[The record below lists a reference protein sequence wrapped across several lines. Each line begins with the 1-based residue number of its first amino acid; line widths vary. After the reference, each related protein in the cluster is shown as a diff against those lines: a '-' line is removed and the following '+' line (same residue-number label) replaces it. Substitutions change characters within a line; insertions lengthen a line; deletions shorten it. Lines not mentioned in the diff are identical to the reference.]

1 MDRGDLIADRYRLV
15 EQIGRGG
22 MGVVWLATDTTLR
35 RPVALKVGVSADEP
49 VAGARLGH
57 PNVIAAYDLVK
68 TDDGRECLVLEYL
81 PSRSL
86 RQIREDDGPLPP
98 REAAV
103 IGAQI
108 AAALA
113 HLHDLNMTHRDV
125 TPANVLVT
133 ADRTA
138 KLTDFG
144 IATWASDT
152 RTEDP
157 KTGGGTPGFQAPEV
171 VRGNRATA
179 ASDVF
184 SLGMTIRYAVEG
196 HPAPEAAQGAPLGVL
211 LSRLTDRDPEA
222 RPTADTVRQQFAA
235 LARPRT
241 PRRWRLVAA
250 GIVVLA
256 LVTASVVWFT
266 TRGDTE
272 PAASEP
278 SSSVSASGPES
289 VMGDPRTAD
298 PCALTYANAL
308 AGYGVVET
316 SRDYGNF
323 NRCDALVY
331 LTKDRKDYVDVRVE
345 FAVDEQDDATPVQQV
360 GAVGIQRPPAE
371 DGSCTRILLL
381 PGHQVVIDADQ
392 TGDRNVDLCGM
403 AEAITSSALVSLNAG
418 RIARRTLEAG
428 SLAAKDACTLLDAPV
443 VTAALGP
450 GPLNQ
455 VHSFG
460 DWECQWSFTDRSGV
474 AKVVFDRTLAESFA
488 ASGST
493 ALRVGGFDARVL
505 PQGRSDTDCEV
516 AIVYRSY
523 VEDTRPRVDELVLV
537 DVEDSEKQPE
547 QLCDPARRLAD
558 TVAQR
563 LSR

>member
-1 MDRGDLIADRYRLV
+1 MDRGDLVASRYRLE

-35 RPVALKVGVSADEP
+35 RLVALKVGVEADEP
-49 VAGARLGH
+49 VAGARLTH
-57 PNVIAAYDLVK
+57 PNVIAAYDLVQ
-68 TDDGRECLVLEYL
+68 DDEGRNCLVMEYL

-86 RQIREDDGPLPP
+86 RQIREEDGPLPP
-98 REAAV
+98 QDAAA

-113 HLHDLNMTHRDV
+113 HLHDKNMAHRDV

-133 ADRTA
+133 RDRTA

-152 RTEDP
+152 QTEDP
-157 KTGGGTPGFQAPEV
+157 KTGGGTHGFQAPEV
-171 VRGNRATA
+171 VRGHRATSE
-179 ASDVF
+179 SDVF
-184 SLGMTIRYAVEG
+184 SLGMTIRNAVEG
-196 HPAPEAAQGAPLGVL
+196 HPAPQVALGDL
-211 LSRLTDRDPEA
+211 LARLTHRDPDS
-222 RPTADTVRQQFAA
+222 RPPAETARQQFAA
-235 LARPRT
+235 LAKPRA
-241 PRRWRLVAA
+241 RRHWTLVAA
-250 GIVVLA
+250 GVVVLV
-256 LVTASVVWFT
+256 LVASSAVWFT
-266 TRGDTE
+266 TRGDTSTAAPASSPSAPAP
-272 PAASEP
+272 PAA
-278 SSSVSASGPES
+278 AES
-289 VMGDPRTAD
+289 IMGDPRTAD

-316 SRDYGNF
+316 SHDYGNF

-331 LTKDRKDYVDVRVE
+331 LTKDRRNYVDVSVE
-345 FAVDEQDDATPVQQV
+345 LAIDEQDDATPVQQV
-360 GAVGIQRPPAE
+360 GTVGIQRPAAE
-371 DGSCTRILLL
+371 DDSCARILLL
-381 PGHQVVIDADQ
+381 PGYEVVINADL
-392 TGDRNVDLCGM
+392 TGDGKIDLCGM

-418 RIARRTLEAG
+418 RIARRAAPAG
-428 SLAAKDACTLLDAPV
+428 QLAVRDACALLDTAA

-455 VHSFG
+455 VRSFG

-493 ALRVGGFDARVL
+493 PLRIGGYDARVT

-516 AIVYRSY
+516 AIVYHSY
-523 VEDTRPRVDELVLV
+523 VDGTRPRVDELALV

-547 QLCDPARRLAD
+547 QLCEPARRLAT

>member
-1 MDRGDLIADRYRLV
+1 
-15 EQIGRGG
+15 

-35 RPVALKVGVSADEP
+35 RPVALKIGVSAGEP
-49 VAGARLGH
+49 VAGARLAH

-68 TDDGRECLVLEYL
+68 TDDGRDCLVMEYL

-86 RQIREDDGPLPP
+86 RQLREDDGPLPP
-98 REAAV
+98 REAAA

-152 RTEDP
+152 QVEDP

-179 ASDVF
+179 AADVF

-196 HPAPEAAQGAPLGVL
+196 HPAPEAALGVL
-211 LSRLTDRDPEA
+211 LAKLTDSDPDA
-222 RPTADTVRQQFAA
+222 RPTAETAGQRFEA
-235 LARPRT
+235 LAKSPVR
-241 PRRWRLVAA
+241 RRWRLVAA
-250 GIVVLA
+250 GVVVLA
-256 LVTASVVWFT
+256 LVGALVAWLTIRDDAPPVTAA
-266 TRGDTE
+266 
-272 PAASEP
+272 PAPAP
-278 SSSVSASGPES
+278 APAPAHES
-289 VMGDPRTAD
+289 IMGDPRTAD
-298 PCALTYANAL
+298 PCSLTYANAL
-308 AGYGVVET
+308 SSYGVVET
-316 SRDYGNF
+316 SHDYGNF

-331 LTKDRKDYVDVRVE
+331 LTKERRDHVDVSVE
-345 FAVDEQDDATPVQQV
+345 FAIDEQDEATPVQQV

-371 DGSCTRILLL
+371 DDGCTRILLL
-381 PGHQVVIDADQ
+381 PGYQVVIDADL
-392 TGDRNVDLCGM
+392 TGTGKVDLCGM
-403 AEAITSSALVSLNAG
+403 AEAITSSALVSLNSG
-418 RIARRTLEAG
+418 RIARRTLDAG
-428 SLAAKDACTLLDAPV
+428 SLAGENACALLDAPV

-455 VHSFG
+455 VRSFG

-474 AKVVFDRTLAESFA
+474 AKVVFDRTIAENFA

-493 ALRVGGFDARVL
+493 PIRVGRFDARVL

-523 VEDTRPRVDELVLV
+523 VEDTKPRVDELVLV

-547 QLCDPARRLAD
+547 QLCEPARRLAD

>member
-1 MDRGDLIADRYRLV
+1 MDRGDLVAGRYRLE

-35 RPVALKVGVSADEP
+35 RLVALKVGVEADEP
-49 VAGARLGH
+49 VAGARLAH
-57 PNVIAAYDLVK
+57 PNVIAAYDLVQ
-68 TDDGRECLVLEYL
+68 DDEGRNCLVMEYL

-86 RQIREDDGPLPP
+86 RQIREEDGPLPP
-98 REAAV
+98 QDAAA

-113 HLHDLNMTHRDV
+113 HLHDKNMAHRDV

-133 ADRTA
+133 RDRTA

-152 RTEDP
+152 QTEDP
-157 KTGGGTPGFQAPEV
+157 KTGGGTHGFQAPEV
-171 VRGNRATA
+171 VRGHRATSE
-179 ASDVF
+179 SDVF
-184 SLGMTIRYAVEG
+184 SLGMTIRNAVEG
-196 HPAPEAAQGAPLGVL
+196 HPAPQAALGDL
-211 LSRLTDRDPEA
+211 LARLTHRDPDS
-222 RPTADTVRQQFAA
+222 RPTAETARQQFAA
-235 LARPRT
+235 LANPRAR
-241 PRRWRLVAA
+241 RRWTLVAA
-250 GIVVLA
+250 GIVVLV
-256 LVTASVVWFT
+256 LVASSAVWFT
-266 TRGDTE
+266 TRGDTS
-272 PAASEP
+272 PAAP
-278 SSSVSASGPES
+278 STSAPAPAHVPES
-289 VMGDPRTAD
+289 IMGDPRTAD

-316 SRDYGNF
+316 SHDYGNF

-331 LTKDRKDYVDVRVE
+331 LTKDRRNYVDVSVE
-345 FAVDEQDDATPVQQV
+345 FAIGEQDDATPVQQV
-360 GAVGIQRPPAE
+360 GTVGIQRPAAE
-371 DGSCTRILLL
+371 DDSCARILLL
-381 PGHQVVIDADQ
+381 PGYQVVINADL
-392 TGDRNVDLCGM
+392 TGDGKVDLCGM

-418 RIARRTLEAG
+418 RIARRAAPAG
-428 SLAAKDACTLLDAPV
+428 QLAAKDACALLDTAA

-455 VHSFG
+455 VRYFG

-493 ALRVGGFDARVL
+493 SLRVGGYDAQVT

-516 AIVYRSY
+516 AIVYHSY
-523 VEDTRPRVDELVLV
+523 VDGTRPRVDELALV

-547 QLCDPARRLAD
+547 QLCEPARQLAT

>member
-1 MDRGDLIADRYRLV
+1 MDRGDLVAGRYRLE

-35 RPVALKVGVSADEP
+35 RLVALKVGVEAGEP
-49 VAGARLGH
+49 VAGARLAH
-57 PNVIAAYDLVK
+57 PNVIAAYDLVQ
-68 TDDGRECLVLEYL
+68 DDEGRNCLVMEYL

-86 RQIREDDGPLPP
+86 RQIRDEDGPLPP
-98 REAAV
+98 RDAAA

-113 HLHDLNMTHRDV
+113 HLHDKNMAHRDV

-133 ADRTA
+133 RDRTA

-152 RTEDP
+152 QTEDP
-157 KTGGGTPGFQAPEV
+157 KTGGGTHGFQAPEV
-171 VRGNRATA
+171 VRGHRATSE
-179 ASDVF
+179 SDVF
-184 SLGMTIRYAVEG
+184 SLGMTIRNAVEG
-196 HPAPEAAQGAPLGVL
+196 HPAPPAALGDL
-211 LSRLTDRDPEA
+211 LARLTHRDPDS
-222 RPTADTVRQQFAA
+222 RPTAEMARQQ
-235 LARPRT
+235 LAGLAKP
-241 PRRWRLVAA
+241 PARRHWTLVAA
-250 GIVVLA
+250 GVVVLV
-256 LVTASVVWFT
+256 LVASSAVWFT
-266 TRGDTE
+266 NRGDTSPVAPASSPPASAS
-272 PAASEP
+272 PAA
-278 SSSVSASGPES
+278 AES
-289 VMGDPRTAD
+289 IMGDPRTAD

-316 SRDYGNF
+316 SHDYGNF

-331 LTKDRKDYVDVRVE
+331 LTKDRRNYVDVSVE
-345 FAVDEQDDATPVQQV
+345 FAIGEQDGATPVQQV
-360 GAVGIQRPPAE
+360 GTVGIQRPAAE
-371 DGSCTRILLL
+371 DGSCARILLL
-381 PGHQVVIDADQ
+381 PGYQVVINADL
-392 TGDRNVDLCGM
+392 TGDGKVDLCGM

-418 RIARRTLEAG
+418 RIARRAAPAG
-428 SLAAKDACTLLDAPV
+428 QLAAKDACALLDTAA

-455 VHSFG
+455 VRSFG

-493 ALRVGGFDARVL
+493 PLRIGGYDARVT

-516 AIVYRSY
+516 AIVYHSY
-523 VEDTRPRVDELVLV
+523 VDGTRPRVDELALV

-547 QLCDPARRLAD
+547 RLCEPARRLAA